1 MVRTPHRLSL
11 PVAAIFLLTLS
22 GCFFSREPVRHLA
35 SDVCLITPDL
45 TQKQVLDI
53 LGPPNHQKH
62 NPEEGGETWIYYE
75 VKKSVLRKTP
85 YIGDRLGNEDYELIT
100 ISFVGGQVRTC
111 AYRALKEGEFKAL
124 GIPAQ

>member
-1 MVRTPHRLSL
+1 MHTYPHRLSL
-11 PVAAIFLLTLS
+11 LVATVLLLSLS

-62 NPEEGGETWIYYE
+62 SAEEGDTWIYYE
-75 VKKSVLRKTP
+75 VKKSLLRKTP
-85 YIGDRLGNEDYELIT
+85 YIGERLGNEDYEVIT

-111 AYRALKEGEFKAL
+111 AYRALEKEEFKAL